1 LRNNLAPI
9 VIFCFKRAD
18 LLKKLIKSIKK
29 NPEHKYSPIIFF
41 SDNYKYEKDKNEVL
55 KVRNLIEKKI
65 FFKKKI
71 IYFREK
77 NYGLK
82 KNILNGVQ
90 LILKKYKKII
100 VLEDDLEI
108 SKNFIRTMNYFL
120 TKYSKNKKIYSITGY
135 SFGEEKNKIEENFF
149 LLKRPSSWGW
159 ATWQKK
165 WKNLQKKNSIK
176 KINGKYGNDLV
187 IMNIKKNKKKLKSWA
202 FDWSINHIYKDRF
215 CIYPKHSMVK
225 NNGFDDFATNN
236 LFKSKKFLAN
246 FKNLR
251 IKKYSVANENS
262 KIINLC
268 KKNYDIK
275 KIIFFLKLIYFKI
288 F

>member
-1 LRNNLAPI
+1 MRNNLAPI

-135 SFGEEKNKIEENFF
+135 SFGEEKK
-149 LLKRPSSWGW
+149 
-159 ATWQKK
+159 
-165 WKNLQKKNSIK
+165 
-176 KINGKYGNDLV
+176 
-187 IMNIKKNKKKLKSWA
+187 
-202 FDWSINHIYKDRF
+202 
-215 CIYPKHSMVK
+215 
-225 NNGFDDFATNN
+225 
-236 LFKSKKFLAN
+236 
-246 FKNLR
+246 
-251 IKKYSVANENS
+251 
-262 KIINLC
+262 
-268 KKNYDIK
+268 
-275 KIIFFLKLIYFKI
+275 
-288 F
+288 